1 MSYEFSA
8 RGKLNARR
16 PRLLSAWTLA
26 GFAMAVLILLAL
38 IFPKY
43 ELVWKNLQ
51 EKLGDPLSTNYL
63 VNLLRTDPENLKLR
77 LLLAEHKIFLGELTD
92 VPAILEP
99 VLHSSDAEWQMR
111 GQLAEYKYLTR
122 LYNMGQND
130 ADQQLELLQ
139 RRRELF
145 LKLAQRSWSMQ
156 QTLVY
161 LASQANELKENDVA
175 HQLYRQITQDP
186 GQMSAAWYAAGAARE
201 QGEGHYEL
209 TSLLYFM
216 ARQEARQLASQR
228 EYFFA
233 GIKALMANSMFIEA
247 MVSGDLYLG
256 NLADDHATLYFLAQN
271 ARMAN
276 DTARA
281 NRYARK
287 MLHLSWMERAAD
299 WYQRLQLNPIG
310 TANAASEETMPAGFN
325 RMRPYDQKSYQ
336 LAYDIFLGN
345 GNLAD
350 AYLVAE
356 SAVRQV
362 PQETAWHKRLAQV
375 AEWYGKPEIALREW
389 SWLSR
394 HGGGEAAM
402 LEVLRLAPG
411 LSAYDTLIDVW
422 KERATKRSLDE
433 AQWRALADLYEQAGS
448 VSEGIHY
455 FEAQYARKNAPLLL
469 ELAAR
474 LAQRSGEDELAN
486 RLYWALI
493 NRHGINTERLLKVTA
508 WYLQKG
514 QYQNAYELLKKYT
527 ADADKK
533 DFTTLKL
540 LADLA
545 WELQHDED
553 ATENYRR
560 LAASGNM
567 SKEGFGR
574 LIFLLG
580 TAHQEEAA
588 ALAEL
593 AYQRFDDNEMLL
605 KALEIHA
612 ARHDLSAQKRLFESV
627 AAHHDSTVFNN
638 PRFFMMRAQY
648 FQATGNYQAA
658 RKDYFHSVAIAP
670 NDVNA
675 MNGILWFLIDA
686 HEHAALREI
695 IKKIDAKSAKNNTA
709 YWGVLAAAYQ
719 ELGQPA
725 RAIGYYTRQ
734 LRANRRDFLWLV
746 GYADALEQNHQ
757 AGMAW
762 RVRQQAWKQMNRT
775 LQNKVVSPPFTPDLL
790 AAARLTILNAP
801 HDPALDL
808 VRSVLRQDR
817 LIKRD
822 VAADHLTNEFVLG
835 WAASK
840 EQHANAKAWLW
851 RRYGLSLKRPLWAE
865 AMIALANN
873 DTERLNHLIAEQSDG
888 LSLKIRHDAALAI
901 EQRRY
906 AQSIVFDGLTLDPHD
921 NEIHSR
927 LSNDSL
933 ATASQINFEMS
944 NEEIGSLHNI
954 VKNIQ
959 IEIPVSAKSR
969 LKLELG
975 ETQQSSV
982 VPLLLGNFP
991 STERLAGLALS
1002 TQNSF
1007 GYTTF
1012 MIRNRNEY
1020 ASILE
1025 LGATHN
1031 MDITAGLNLKVKAE
1045 INAESTESNDL
1056 RVFGMRD
1063 QVDTSL
1069 RYAVSKSEY
1078 LRIQP
1083 TTARYYTQ
1091 RGELL
1096 GTGKHFSWEA
1106 GHHVRIEYPDLT
1118 VRVTGNYARF
1128 ASEPTAPLLLPGDAD
1143 IYGVCL
1149 DLGKAYQLAYTRAW
1163 RPFFDYCATDNNVSG
1178 QGYNTTFGLAGS
1190 VAGHDHLAIKF
1201 HQGFGSLNVF
1211 NDLVRELTVHY
1222 RYYFDRY

>member
-1 MSYEFSA
+1 
-8 RGKLNARR
+8 
-16 PRLLSAWTLA
+16 
-26 GFAMAVLILLAL
+26 
-38 IFPKY
+38 
-43 ELVWKNLQ
+43 
-51 EKLGDPLSTNYL
+51 
-63 VNLLRTDPENLKLR
+63 
-77 LLLAEHKIFLGELTD
+77 
-92 VPAILEP
+92 
-99 VLHSSDAEWQMR
+99 
-111 GQLAEYKYLTR
+111 
-122 LYNMGQND
+122 
-130 ADQQLELLQ
+130 
-139 RRRELF
+139 
-145 LKLAQRSWSMQ
+145 MQ

-186 GQMSAAWYAAGAARE
+186 GQMSAAWYAARAARE

-648 FQATGNYQAA
+648 YQATGNYQAA

-888 LSLKIRHDAALAI
+888 LSLKVRHDAALAI

-975 ETQQSSV
+975 ETQQSSD

-1063 QVDTSL
+1063 QLDTSL

-1201 HQGFGSLNVF
+1201 HQGFGSLNVS